1 MFSISNILLTI
12 LIIFIIVSFGVGIH
26 NIVEEDT
33 IIAPLPHTCW
43 GWEPTLIEKVT
54 AIYVFICNW
63 MVALSFMGLVF
74 VSALWIVYTVTH
86 SELETKKS
94 GISYSY
100 IEEEERPQ
108 TKSICN
114 WFGLAK
120 NIIEEQERKGYRY
133 TGTSSGIICNE
144 QLNFVKI
151 KN

>member
-12 LIIFIIVSFGVGIH
+12 LVIFIIVSFVVGVFDIAEG
-26 NIVEEDT
+26 NGVP
-33 IIAPLPHTCW
+33 APLPHTCW
-43 GWEPTLIEKVT
+43 GFNPTLIEKIT

-63 MVALSFMGLVF
+63 TIILSSIILAFGLALGV
-74 VSALWIVYTVTH
+74 VYEVTH
-86 SELETKKS
+86 FEPETEES

-100 IEEEERPQ
+100 IEEERPQ

-120 NIIEEQERKGYRY
+120 NIIAEQEQQGYRY
-133 TGTSSGIICNE
+133 TGTSSGIICDE

-151 KN
+151 E